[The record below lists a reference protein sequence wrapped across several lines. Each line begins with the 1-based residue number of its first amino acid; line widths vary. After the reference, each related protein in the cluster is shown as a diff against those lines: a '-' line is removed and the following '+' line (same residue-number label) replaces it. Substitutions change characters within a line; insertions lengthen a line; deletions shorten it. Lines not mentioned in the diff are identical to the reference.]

1 MGFGRARRTLCCQ
14 GTATPIRLAHWMGL
28 AESQLNAATSYH
40 VRFFYVRAKV
50 ILTAPCKI
58 SPFDKI
64 YWELNNLL
72 TDYLQVD
79 GAKIIT
85 QVNLT
90 FSFST

>member
-1 MGFGRARRTLCCQ
+1 
-14 GTATPIRLAHWMGL
+14 MGL

-40 VRFFYVRAKV
+40 VRFFMCICQI

-58 SPFDKI
+58 DPFDKTGN
-64 YWELNNLL
+64 LAKGNLDNLL

-90 FSFST
+90 FFFNLTFKSHDQVQFARQ